1 VTTLDAK
8 VAFLHVIDDHRWLA
22 ASGCMWNLVGPN
34 GATGAKKE
42 ADRLLPNCD
51 VMARDCLL
59 VHARSLIKFY
69 RNSSRRI
76 TDIILSDFRVP
87 AVDVSLRDRL
97 ESFEYSIEVHLLHLT
112 DWRDSDYRRLNA
124 TSRDAKRDRV
134 DWDRDATSIVD
145 LIFEAL
151 NHVSRHGG
159 AWQRPFKDLLDAT
172 SARYR
177 DSSFAWPANLGEKAE
192 VDHYLTALGL

>member
-1 VTTLDAK
+1 
-8 VAFLHVIDDHRWLA
+8 
-22 ASGCMWNLVGPN
+22 MWNLVGPN
-34 GATGAKKE
+34 GPAGAKKE
-42 ADRLLPNCD
+42 TDRLLPNCD

-87 AVDVSLRDRL
+87 AVDVSLSDRL
-97 ESFEYSIEVHLLHLT
+97 ESFECSIEVHLLHLT

-151 NHVSRHGG
+151 KHVSRHGG

-192 VDHYLTALGL
+192 VEHYLTALGL